1 MNKEY
6 NITVKEPWF
15 TLIKMKLKSVE
26 GRLNKGL
33 FSKFKKDD
41 IVNWVKITNNKKHIV
56 KTKIVSVNKYNSF
69 KEMLQKETL
78 KRTLPGI
85 PTVNCGV
92 EVYRQYFSEN
102 FEKKYGVVAIQLEV
116 LRQDL

>member
-6 NITVKEPWF
+6 DITVKEPWF

-33 FSKFKKDD
+33 FSKFKKGD
-41 IVNWVKITNNKKHIV
+41 IVNWIKITNNKKYSV
-56 KTKIVSVNKYNSF
+56 KTKIVSVNRYKGF
-69 KEMLQKETL
+69 EEMLRRETL

-85 PTVNCGV
+85 PTINCGV

-116 LRQDL
+116 IPY